1 MSQHEVTLSRGASG
15 DISKLAIGTDRA
27 EVALNALNEENL
39 SPKQIADLAKLAK
52 KYERLSTSSSKA
64 ASTATAPT
72 AAIELAEKILS
83 SLEIGKDGFAKLV
96 IPANVRDL
104 DAMKALNLYFKKNLP
119 GMNRPAIWE
128 GDFDWYA
135 KLASVSSRDISKERH
150 IEINVLVDDTLRKS
164 RSNQIKVLKSQDL
177 TLGAPEEVALVVAAY
192 ACKNQG
198 KDLLNDNWTRTVVSG
213 VALATIQNCGVLVSG
228 RYDVNDLANVG
239 ASGVRSRPN

>member
-1 MSQHEVTLSRGASG
+1 MSQIEVGLSKGASD
-15 DISKLAIGTDRA
+15 DIAKLTAGRGRID
-27 EVALNALNEENL
+27 VALTALTEEPI
-39 SPKQIADLAKLAK
+39 SPSQLAELKALVTKFESA
-52 KYERLSTSSSKA
+52 SKA

-72 AAIELAEKILS
+72 PAIVLAEKILS

-96 IPANVRDL
+96 IPATVSDI
-104 DAMKALNLYFKKNLP
+104 DAMKALNVYFREKLP
-119 GMNRPAIWE
+119 EMYRAAIWE

-150 IEINVLVDDTLRKS
+150 IEINVLVDGTLGKAC
-164 RSNQIKVLKSQDL
+164 SNQIETLKSQDL